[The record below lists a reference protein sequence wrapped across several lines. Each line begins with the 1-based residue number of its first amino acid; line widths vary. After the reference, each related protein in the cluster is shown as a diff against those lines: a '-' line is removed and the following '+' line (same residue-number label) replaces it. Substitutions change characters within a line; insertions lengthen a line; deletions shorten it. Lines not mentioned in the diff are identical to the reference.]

1 MPTSLI
7 ADIFRMA
14 ENRNVTIS
22 FSYSDKWHS
31 FKIEVRRDIF
41 YVAKYFHSR
50 DMTNETFIVN
60 LISLMISEI
69 DRKEKEKERKDP

>member
-14 ENRNVTIS
+14 ENRDVTIS
-22 FSYSDKWHS
+22 FSYSSKWHS

-41 YVAKYFHSR
+41 YVARYFHSR
-50 DMTNETFIVN
+50 DVTNETFIVD
-60 LISLMISEI
+60 LIDLMIYEI
-69 DRKEKEKERKDP
+69 DQKEKEKERKDS